1 MSATRILTA
10 YRVIFVALLLIAS
23 TQALLARREGAH
35 NIMPLA
41 AAEIAGAAALL
52 WRRTQLPGALVL
64 LGVFGCAQVLAALE
78 GQWPTR
84 FLQYVASTLLIVA
97 LGRAI
102 RVSPRPAAD
111 GARPAAPG

>member
-10 YRVIFVALLLIAS
+10 YRVIFVALLVIAS
-23 TQALLARREGAH
+23 TQALLAPHEGAH

-84 FLQYVASTLLIVA
+84 FVQYAASTLLIVA
-97 LGRAI
+97 LGRALS
-102 RVSPRPAAD
+102 VGPALQPAAH
-111 GARPAAPG
+111 GLQRR